1 MGRREKKKIQKTH
14 QSSNYDIISTIKKIL
29 TTQIQRL
36 QKRPPKVTRVGHIC
50 CQRQV
55 SHPPPLGVKCGILK
69 SSLMTFLGV
78 VEFISLNFFYS
89 TNNVIIEVSMCF

>member
-14 QSSNYDIISTIKKIL
+14 QSSNYDTISIIEKIL
-29 TTQIQRL
+29 TRQIQRL

-78 VEFISLNFFYS
+78 VEFISLNFFLWY
-89 TNNVIIEVSMCF
+89 